1 MAVSLFCG
9 LHFSLETFR
18 EEQRIRRV
26 GKRLAIVLPLAV
38 WTEKF
43 SDWWVLWV
51 WLSVPSPRCS
61 FNVPGLT

>member
-26 GKRLAIVLPLAV
+26 GKRLAIVSPLAV

-43 SDWWVLWV
+43 SDWVGIV
-51 WLSVPSPRCS
+51 GVAFSPIS
-61 FNVPGLT
+61 QVFF